1 MLRKD
6 RFHKGLWTQGG
17 ACSLLR
23 HDVEQPSLKIVEGVH
38 ECAACGLFQHVPAL
52 KPGHVLTCARCGET
66 MGRRRKTSEIGGPLA
81 FCLSS
86 LALYI
91 VLLVS
96 PLMTLN
102 VYGRENMVS
111 LMSGPVE
118 MARQGFG
125 AIAILVA
132 LASVLMPGIV
142 LVCMALI
149 LYGASRVEMPLW
161 VRPLM
166 AWYERLRPWSMIE
179 VYVIGVLVA
188 YTKLVDLALVTLQPG
203 VFLLGALMVLMA
215 AMDSTFDAEMI
226 WRHRSVAPRH
236 GLGVYRAA
244 AGRPMPPEKHML
256 SCHACG
262 LTFVARSSVNDESDM
277 GDCPRCGQIL
287 RRRKRNSLQ
296 AAMCFLIAA
305 FIFYIPANL
314 LPVMAFVKMGHGQ
327 PSTIISGV
335 IQLWEANLYFLA
347 LLVLFASITVP
358 VLKVI
363 LLALMMACECRGK
376 ATLASL
382 RRLTRLYKV
391 VVFIGRWSMIDVFMI
406 SILAA
411 VVRFG
416 FMASVMA
423 ELGVVFFAMVV
434 VLTIFAA
441 DLYDPRRM
449 WDAAGY
455 NQEVLDFS
463 RKGGEAGTSELQD
476 MEPEKA

>member
-6 RFHKGLWTQGG
+6 HFHKGLWSQGG
-17 ACSLLR
+17 SLSFTR
-23 HDVEQPSLKIVEGVH
+23 QESEQPHLKIVEGVH
-38 ECAACGLFQHVPAL
+38 ECAGCGLFQHFPPL

-66 MGRRRKTSEIGGPLA
+66 MARRRKTDEIGGPLI
-81 FCLSS
+81 FCLAS

-96 PLMTLN
+96 PLLTIN
-102 VYGRENMVS
+102 VYGRESTVS
-111 LMSGPVE
+111 LYRGPME
-118 MARQGFG
+118 LARQGFG
-125 AIAILVA
+125 EISILVL

-142 LVCMALI
+142 LCLMAVI
-149 LYGASRVEMPLW
+149 LYGASRREMPLW

-179 VYVIGVLVA
+179 VFVIGVLVA

-203 VFLLGALMVLMA
+203 VFLLGGLMLLMA
-215 AMDSTFDAEMI
+215 AMDSTFDVEMI
-226 WRHRSVAPRH
+226 WHHRSVQQRRK
-236 GLGVYRAA
+236 LGVYQIENRII
-244 AGRPMPPEKHML
+244 PPEKHML

-262 LTFVARSSVNDESDM
+262 MSFVARHAVDDERDM

-287 RRRKRNSLQ
+287 RRRKRNGLR
-296 AAMCFLIAA
+296 AALSFLLAA
-305 FIFYIPANL
+305 LIFYIPANL
-314 LPVMAFVKMGHGQ
+314 LPVMAFIRMGHGH

-335 IQLWEANLYFLA
+335 IQLWQSDLYFLA

-358 VLKVI
+358 VLKIV
-363 LLALMMACECRGK
+363 LLGLMIICQYRGK
-376 ATLASL
+376 ASLAGL
-382 RRLTRLYKV
+382 RRLTRLYKLV
-391 VVFIGRWSMIDVFMI
+391 VVIGRWSMIDVFMI

-416 FMASVMA
+416 IMASVEA
-423 ELGVVFFAMVV
+423 EPGVVFFAMVV

-441 DLYDPRRM
+441 DLYDPRCM

-455 NQEVLDFS
+455 NQESFDRAS
-463 RKGGEAGTSELQD
+463 QKGESDKPALQD

>member
-1 MLRKD
+1 MFRKD
-6 RFHKGLWTQGG
+6 RFHKGLWSQGG
-17 ACSLLR
+17 ACSILR
-23 HDVEQPSLKIVEGVH
+23 HDMDQPALKVVAGVD
-38 ECAACGLFQHVPAL
+38 ECDVCGLFQHVPHL
-52 KPGHVLTCARCGET
+52 RPGYVQTCARCGGH
-66 MGRRRKTSEIGGPLA
+66 MARRRRTSEIVGPLV

-111 LMSGPVE
+111 LMSGPME

-125 AIAILVA
+125 EIAILVA

-142 LVCMALI
+142 LICMALI
-149 LYGASRVEMPLW
+149 LYGASRDEMPRW
-161 VRPLM
+161 VRPLLT
-166 AWYERLRPWSMIE
+166 WYERLRPWSMVE
-179 VYVIGVLVA
+179 VYVIGLLVA
-188 YTKLVDLALVTLQPG
+188 YTKLVDMALVVLQPG
-203 VFLLGALMVLMA
+203 VYLLGGLMVMMA
-215 AMDSTFDAEMI
+215 AMDSAFDADMI
-226 WRHRSVAPRH
+226 WKHRSVRRRR
-236 GLGVYRAA
+236 GLGVYIAE
-244 AGRPMPPEKHML
+244 GRRLPPEKHML

-262 LTFVARSSVNDESDM
+262 LVFVARGPVDNEQDM

-296 AAMCFLIAA
+296 ATMCFLIAA

-314 LPVMAFVKMGHGQ
+314 LPVMSFIKVGHGH

-335 IQLWEANLYFLA
+335 IQLWEAGLYFLA
-347 LLVLFASITVP
+347 FLVLFASITVP
-358 VLKVI
+358 VLKVF
-363 LLALMMACECRGK
+363 LLAMMIGCECRGRASQK
-376 ATLASL
+376 SL
-382 RRLTRLYKV
+382 RRLTGLYKV

-416 FMASVMA
+416 FMASVTA
-423 ELGVVFFAMVV
+423 ELGVVFFALVV

-455 NQEVLDFS
+455 NQQGLEVSVHGREED
-463 RKGGEAGTSELQD
+463 GIELQD

>member
-1 MLRKD
+1 MFRKD
-6 RFHKGLWTQGG
+6 HFHKGLWSQGG
-17 ACSLLR
+17 ACSFLR
-23 HDVEQPSLKIVEGVH
+23 HDVDQPALKVVAGVD
-38 ECAACGLFQHVPAL
+38 ECDVCGLFQHVPHL
-52 KPGHVLTCARCGET
+52 RPGHVLSCARCGNT
-66 MGRRRKTSEIGGPLA
+66 MARRRRTSEIGGPLV
-81 FCLSS
+81 FCLSA

-102 VYGRENMVS
+102 IYGRENMVT
-111 LMSGPVE
+111 LMSGPLE
-118 MARQGFG
+118 MARQGYG
-125 AIAILVA
+125 SIAILVA

-142 LVCMALI
+142 LVCMTLI
-149 LYGASRVEMPLW
+149 LYGASRDEMPRW
-161 VRPLM
+161 VRPLL
-166 AWYERLRPWSMIE
+166 AWYEKLRPWSMVE
-179 VYVIGVLVA
+179 VYVIGLLVA
-188 YTKLVDLALVTLQPG
+188 YTKLVDLALVILQPG
-203 VFLLGALMVLMA
+203 VYLLGGLMVMMA
-215 AMDSTFDAEMI
+215 AMDSAFDADMI
-226 WRHRSVAPRH
+226 WRHRSVTRRP
-236 GLGVYRAA
+236 GLGIYMAEGRAL
-244 AGRPMPPEKHML
+244 PPEKHML

-262 LTFVARSSVNDESDM
+262 LVFVARGPVDDERDM

-296 AAMCFLIAA
+296 AAMCFLVAA
-305 FIFYIPANL
+305 FIFYIPANM
-314 LPVMAFVKMGHGQ
+314 LPVMAFVKVGHGH

-335 IQLWEANLYFLA
+335 IQLWEAGLYFLA

-358 VLKVI
+358 VLKVF
-363 LLALMMACECRGK
+363 LLALMIGCECRGRASHK
-376 ATLASL
+376 ALK
-382 RRLTRLYKV
+382 RLTGLYKV

-416 FMASVMA
+416 FMASVTA
-423 ELGVVFFAMVV
+423 ELGVVFFALVV

-455 NQEVLDFS
+455 NRQGLGHS
-463 RKGGEAGTSELQD
+463 RQGGEEDVTELRD

>member
-1 MLRKD
+1 MFRKD
-6 RFHKGLWTQGG
+6 HFHKGLWSQGG
-17 ACSLLR
+17 ACSFLR
-23 HDVEQPSLKIVEGVH
+23 HEVNQPPLKIVEGVH
-38 ECAACGLFQHVPAL
+38 ECGVCGQFQHVPHL

-66 MGRRRKTSEIGGPLA
+66 LARRRKTSEIGGPLV

-102 VYGRENMVS
+102 VVGRENMVS
-111 LMSGPVE
+111 LMSGPIE

-125 AIAILVA
+125 VIAILVA
-132 LASVLMPGIV
+132 LASVIMPGIV

-149 LYGASRVEMPLW
+149 LYGASRDVMPMW
-161 VRPLM
+161 VRPLLT
-166 AWYERLRPWSMIE
+166 WYEKLRPWSMIE

-203 VFLLGALMVLMA
+203 VFLLGGLMVMMA

-226 WRHRSVAPRH
+226 WKHRSVIRRK
-236 GLGVYRAA
+236 GLGLYKSE
-244 AGRPMPPEKHML
+244 GRRMPPEKHML
-256 SCHACG
+256 SCHACS
-262 LTFVARSSVNDESDM
+262 LTFVARGPVDNEADM

-287 RRRKRNSLQ
+287 RRRKRNSFQ
-296 AAMCFLIAA
+296 AALCFLVAA

-335 IQLWEANLYFLA
+335 IQLWEAGLYFLA

-358 VLKVI
+358 VLKVF
-363 LLALMMACECRGK
+363 LLALMIRCEHRGK
-376 ATLASL
+376 ASRKSL
-382 RRLTRLYKV
+382 KRLTGLYKV

-455 NQEVLDFS
+455 NQEVRVASSHDE
-463 RKGGEAGTSELQD
+463 EAGMTELQD